1 MSTVT
6 RENIG
11 LLNDKLTVT
20 VKKEDYFPSFEKALK
35 QYAKVANIP
44 GFRKGMV
51 PTGMVRK
58 MHGPA
63 VFTDEVL
70 KSVEKGLMD
79 YLGQEKLDI
88 FAQPLPAAGND
99 ARNIDMNNP
108 AEYTFSFEIGLKP
121 DFQLPDLSSAKL
133 TRYNI
138 EVTEEMVNDEVK
150 RLQQRMG
157 KMAEP
162 ETVTTD
168 ENVLNVKF
176 EECDSKGEVVEGAEA
191 KENSVLVKYFSEAT
205 RPSLMGLKKDDTL
218 VIQLKS
224 AFDDKER
231 EWIIDDLKLD
241 KNDPASVE
249 KYFKLTITKVGL
261 VEPRELNEE
270 FFKEVYPNREIATEA
285 DFRAGIKEEIEKY
298 WQSQS
303 RNHLHHELYHVLA
316 EHTTMDF
323 PESFL
328 KKWMGT
334 SGEKQKT
341 SDEVEQEFPVF
352 KNQLKWTLV
361 SDKIIRDNDLE
372 VNPEEMREFMRQQV
386 MGYFGSMNMGGDTSW
401 LDSYVE
407 RMLKDEQQVESA
419 YRRLVTEKIF
429 NWAETKI
436 TPTEKSIS
444 AEDFGKLQKEH
455 DHEH

>member
-133 TRYNI
+133 IRYNI

>member
-1 MSTVT
+1 
-6 RENIG
+6 

-270 FFKEVYPNREIATEA
+270 FFKEVYPNKEIATEA

>member
-1 MSTVT
+1 
-6 RENIG
+6 
-11 LLNDKLTVT
+11 
-20 VKKEDYFPSFEKALK
+20 
-35 QYAKVANIP
+35 
-44 GFRKGMV
+44 
-51 PTGMVRK
+51 
-58 MHGPA
+58 
-63 VFTDEVL
+63 
-70 KSVEKGLMD
+70 
-79 YLGQEKLDI
+79 
-88 FAQPLPAAGND
+88 
-99 ARNIDMNNP
+99 
-108 AEYTFSFEIGLKP
+108 
-121 DFQLPDLSSAKL
+121 
-133 TRYNI
+133 
-138 EVTEEMVNDEVK
+138 
-150 RLQQRMG
+150 
-157 KMAEP
+157 
-162 ETVTTD
+162 
-168 ENVLNVKF
+168 
-176 EECDSKGEVVEGAEA
+176 
-191 KENSVLVKYFSEAT
+191 
-205 RPSLMGLKKDDTL
+205 MGLKKDDTL

-372 VNPEEMREFMRQQV
+372 VNPEEMRDFMRQQV

-429 NWAETKI
+429 NWDETKI